1 MIQTELLT
9 GSELSGA
16 QADQGGG
23 VGHGSHYGGA
33 GGQAGFEGG
42 QGDPGGDGQG
52 AGYLCAGQGG
62 ADGGHDVGF
71 YGDEGVDAGEGFASN
86 GESGVGGGQDLA
98 AVGVEFNHVQG
109 FVAGPSGGGEAA
121 QQGFSHVASA
131 DDLQSC
137 VHVEES
143 T

>member
-1 MIQTELLT
+1 M
-9 GSELSGA
+9 
-16 QADQGGG
+16 
-23 VGHGSHYGGA
+23 
-33 GGQAGFEGG
+33 
-42 QGDPGGDGQG
+42 
-52 AGYLCAGQGG
+52 
-62 ADGGHDVGF
+62 GF

-121 QQGFSHVASA
+121 QQGFAHVAAA

-143 T
+143 TGYQRPRTNVNPVALLVSSHFPDR